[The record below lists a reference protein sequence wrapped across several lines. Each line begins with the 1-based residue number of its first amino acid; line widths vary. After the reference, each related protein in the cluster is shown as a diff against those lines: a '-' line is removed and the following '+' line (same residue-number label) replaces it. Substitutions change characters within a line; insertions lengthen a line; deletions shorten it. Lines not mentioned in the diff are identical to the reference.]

1 MQIGIFDSG
10 VGGLTVLCE
19 AQRLLPNEDYIYYAD
34 TANVP
39 YGEKTREE
47 VSGLVSDAVAFI
59 VKQGVKAIVIACN
72 TATSAAACQLR
83 AKYDIPI
90 IGMEPAIKPAVER
103 SRSTHKRVL
112 VTATPMTLKE
122 EKLHNLIERSESTD
136 IVDLLPLPGLV
147 RFAEKLDFDSEAV
160 ISYLSQQL
168 SPYDLNNYEALVL
181 GCTHFLY
188 YKTIL
193 KKLLP
198 AGVELIDG
206 NQGTVRQ
213 LKRVLEEKNLLS
225 LSSRAGRVIYYNSG
239 VEAGSN
245 EELGRYDKLLKQIS
259 SLN

>member
-1 MQIGIFDSG
+1 
-10 VGGLTVLCE
+10 
-19 AQRLLPNEDYIYYAD
+19 
-34 TANVP
+34 
-39 YGEKTREE
+39 
-47 VSGLVSDAVAFI
+47 
-59 VKQGVKAIVIACN
+59 
-72 TATSAAACQLR
+72 
-83 AKYDIPI
+83 
-90 IGMEPAIKPAVER
+90 MEPAIKPAVER

-168 SPYDLNNYEALVL
+168 SPYDLNNYGALVL

-213 LKRVLEEKNLLS
+213 LKRVLEEKPAQYKQQ
-225 LSSRAGRVIYYNSG
+225 SRQGYYYNSG
-239 VEAGSN
+239 VEEAAMRSWAGT
-245 EELGRYDKLLKQIS
+245 IS
-259 SLN
+259 FLSK